1 MTLSAE
7 AKIQRCVELTGIIS
21 ENGEQCLITLVDITE
36 RKQAEDELKQ
46 TRQNFETFFN
56 TVDDFLF
63 VLDVDG
69 IVIHANETVFNRLGL
84 AREDLLGKSVITVHP
99 PEKHDEAD
107 RIVAEILNGK
117 TLFYPG
123 PIITKQGIKI
133 PVEKRF
139 LMRSGT
145 ANLLFL
151 QFRPIFQKSNYRKKN
166 FQNYFTSILPL
177 VV

>member
-84 AREDLLGKSVITVHP
+84 AREDLLGKSV
-99 PEKHDEAD
+99 
-107 RIVAEILNGK
+107 L
-117 TLFYPG
+117 
-123 PIITKQGIKI
+123 
-133 PVEKRF
+133 RF
-139 LMRSGT
+139 
-145 ANLLFL
+145 
-151 QFRPIFQKSNYRKKN
+151 
-166 FQNYFTSILPL
+166 ILPKTVMKPQRL
-177 VV
+177 LLKY